1 MRLFIASSF
10 PDAITRDLNDRVQR
24 LRPRLPSASWVRPEA
39 HHVTYAFLGE
49 QTQALAEGLAPALR
63 QALASIATFPAT
75 LSGSGFFPNARRA
88 RVGWVGLQP
97 EEEFQSIASAVRAVV
112 TAAGVVLD
120 RAEFRPH
127 LTLMRIRD
135 PWPPASTDLFE
146 SSLRTFRSEP
156 FTVHDVTL
164 FSSRLMPDGAVHTP
178 VESFTLRAS

>member
-49 QTQALAEGLAPALR
+49 QSQALADAIAPKLR
-63 QALASIATFPAT
+63 IALAEIPSFPAT

-97 EEEFQSIASAVRAVV
+97 EAAFQSIASAVREVV
-112 TAAGVVLD
+112 IGAGVALD

-135 PWPPASTDLFE
+135 PWPPASADLFE
-146 SSLRTFRSEP
+146 STLRSFRSEP
-156 FTVHDVTL
+156 FSVGEVTL
-164 FSSRLMPDGAVHTP
+164 FSSRLLPEGAVHTP